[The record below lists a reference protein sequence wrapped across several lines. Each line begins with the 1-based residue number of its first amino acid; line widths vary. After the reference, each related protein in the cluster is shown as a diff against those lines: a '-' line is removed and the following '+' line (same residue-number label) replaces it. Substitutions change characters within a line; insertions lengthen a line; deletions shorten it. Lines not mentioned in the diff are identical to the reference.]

1 MPTSPKNNLARAL
14 RKARAATGLS
24 QEDFGSVSGRTYISQ
39 LERRER
45 HATLTKVDEL
55 ASVIGVHPTA
65 LLLLAYLPEL
75 PSRDASERL
84 LATAREDLQRL
95 LSVHPSDKVKVQP

>member
-65 LLLLAYLPEL
+65 LLLLAYLPER
-75 PSRDASERL
+75 PSKDAAERL

-95 LSVHPSDKVKVQP
+95 LSVQTVGTVKAQP